1 MTMNLIETPDIWYYE
16 CKKCEENWGSGE
28 SNMHLQVCPKCG
40 SLNIRR
46 KRR

>member
-16 CKKCEENWGSGE
+16 CKKCEENWGSDK
-28 SNMHLQVCPKCG
+28 SKLQLQVCPKCG